1 MTPYQGHRSWNAWNV
16 SLYINNEEPLY
27 RRALALKILRHD
39 ASGSGYAVLACQIER
54 TPDGGQYNRLTIYE
68 AIKDIID

>member
-27 RRALALKILRHD
+27 RRALELARKHGVAKAANLMAKELK
-39 ASGSGYAVLACQIER
+39 GQR